1 MQKSNNRGLAEEWKH
16 GKWMGEKDRETEGR
30 KGYREM
36 NGHQETKKE
45 GHKEGTSQKWRE
57 A

>member
-1 MQKSNNRGLAEEWKH
+1 MQKSNNRGLAKEWKH

-36 NGHQETKKE
+36 NGHQETKQE
-45 GHKEGTSQKWRE
+45 GHEEGTSQKWRE